1 VGRIIRICSKLA
13 LLVPLLA
20 PMLAPA
26 PVAAKRLD
34 ASALAVYARARVADG
49 QKDSASA
56 VANYNAALT
65 MASDATT
72 VAFRAYRAGVDGGDY
87 RLAVRAAQALDR
99 LDIVPPDARV
109 LLYVA
114 AVRDRDWVAART
126 RLDQLRNQDGF
137 GFLVPLFGGWLALAT
152 GAPEDTKPTGDGN
165 LYSPENNALLG
176 IARGRYADSATAIR
190 TLWPTD
196 PDRARPLRLAAAFS
210 LAARKQRDLALSLLT
225 DDDPAVVAAR
235 ATIARGKPTAGRID
249 TPARAIAY
257 ILARMADDLVAQ
269 GSNRS
274 AITLARLANFADADN
289 ARVTLAAVTALGA
302 AKRHREALGLVE
314 TVRRDPV
321 YADAAASMRIELLE
335 ALGRFDEAYAAAG
348 SGSATSPAVLSRLGD
363 LAARNARYVQAA
375 GHYRRAI
382 SAVGAD
388 KAGAGL
394 WLALGNALDL
404 GGDWPGAR
412 PALERAL
419 KLSPDDPRLLNQL
432 GYGMVVR
439 DENVGQALVLLRRA
453 NDLQPE
459 NAAITDSLG
468 WAEYRRGDIT
478 RATAIL
484 ERARMLDP
492 VESEIA
498 EHLGDVYWAGGR
510 RIEAR
515 YAWAAARI
523 GATADVA
530 ARLDGKIDRGLR

>member
-1 VGRIIRICSKLA
+1 MGRTIRTCSKLT
-13 LLVPLLA
+13 LLA
-20 PMLAPA
+20 ALLAPA
-26 PVAAKRLD
+26 PGAAKRLD

-49 QKDSASA
+49 QKDSAGA

-87 RLAVRAAQALDR
+87 RLALRAAQALDR
-99 LDIVPPDARV
+99 LDIVPPDARA

-126 RLDQLRNQDGF
+126 RLDRLRNQDGF
-137 GFLVPLFGGWLALAT
+137 GFLVPLFSGWLSLAT
-152 GAPEDTKPTGDGN
+152 GSSEHGPLANDGN

-176 IARGRYADSATAIR
+176 IAQGRYADSVTAIR

-196 PDRARPLRLAAAFS
+196 PDRARPLRLAAASS
-210 LAARKQRDLALSLLT
+210 LAVRKQRDLALSLLT
-225 DDDPAVVAAR
+225 SDDPAVVAAR
-235 ATIARGKPTAGRID
+235 AAIARGKRTAGGID
-249 TPARAIAY
+249 TPARATAFL
-257 ILARMADDLVAQ
+257 LARMAGDLMAQ

-274 AITLARLANFADADN
+274 AITLARLASFADPGN
-289 ARVTLAAVTALGA
+289 AQVTLVAATALGA
-302 AKRHREALGLVE
+302 AKRQREALELVE
-314 TVRRDPV
+314 TIRRDPV
-321 YADAAASMRIELLE
+321 YADATATMRIDLLD

-348 SGSATSPAVLSRLGD
+348 SGSATSSGDLSRLGD
-363 LAARNARYVQAA
+363 LAARRARYAEAA
-375 GHYRRAI
+375 VHYRRAI
-382 SAVGAD
+382 AAAGED

-404 GGDWPGAR
+404 GGDWAGAR

-419 KLSPDDPRLLNQL
+419 GLTPDDPRLLNQL
-432 GYGMVVR
+432 GYGMVVHGQ
-439 DENVGQALVLLRRA
+439 DVPQALILLRKA
-453 NDLQPE
+453 NDLQPD

-468 WAEYRRGDIT
+468 WAEYRRGDID

-492 VESEIA
+492 AESEIA

-510 RIEAR
+510 HIEAR

-523 GATADVA
+523 GAASEA
-530 ARLDGKIDRGLR
+530 IARIDGKIDRGLQ